1 MLRTRDFRSGIP
13 RLRETFEVG
22 RETLFLEVIMV
33 RFAKMV
39 MAMAI
44 IVASPAFVNQAT
56 AEVKKPTPV
65 EGARFD
71 TTFPLKENLNTFMG
85 KDVHLLL
92 RSGQTVQGYVK
103 SVGDHFLHLEKLAGR
118 DFYDALV
125 RIDDISAIE
134 AKFRDL
140 K

>member
-1 MLRTRDFRSGIP
+1 MGKFSRVALGFMM
-13 RLRETFEVG
+13 
-22 RETLFLEVIMV
+22 TLILAFPVFLAVE
-33 RFAKMV
+33 AG
-39 MAMAI
+39 
-44 IVASPAFVNQAT
+44 
-56 AEVKKPTPV
+56 AEGKKATPV

-71 TTFPLKENLNTFMG
+71 TSFPLKDNLKTFQG

-92 RSGQTVQGYVK
+92 RSGQTIQGYVK
-103 SVGDHFLHLEKLAGR
+103 SVGDHFLHLEKLAGK

-125 RIDDISAIE
+125 RMDDISAVE